1 VANVPALV
9 TWFSRGIRTYMADTW
24 NPIEFMSCILFMIQL
39 AAKVQML
46 LMADDLENERL
57 AIARG
62 NGAESLSLVAAY
74 SEINHGYNIAMR
86 INAVIMWCKL
96 FKYLGVIP
104 QMGVLLE
111 VLGKAGPSVLIFSM
125 VAMVPCMGTL
135 TADAV

>member
-1 VANVPALV
+1 
-9 TWFSRGIRTYMADTW
+9 MADTW
-24 NPIEFMSCILFMIQL
+24 NPFEFLSCILFMIQL
-39 AAKVQML
+39 AAKMQML
-46 LMADDLENERL
+46 SMADDLDSERL

-62 NGAESLSLVAAY
+62 TGAETLSLITTY
-74 SEINHGYNIAMR
+74 SKANQGYNLAMR

-125 VAMVPCMGTL
+125 VAMVPCMGTTHAL
-135 TADAV
+135 THSV

>member
-1 VANVPALV
+1 
-9 TWFSRGIRTYMADTW
+9 MADTW
-24 NPIEFMSCILFMIQL
+24 NPFEFLSCILFMIQL
-39 AAKVQML
+39 AAKMQML
-46 LMADDLENERL
+46 SMADDLDSERL

-62 NGAESLSLVAAY
+62 TGAETLSLITTY
-74 SEINHGYNIAMR
+74 SEANQGYNLAMR

-125 VAMVPCMGTL
+125 VAMVPCMGTTHAL
-135 TADAV
+135 THSV